1 MESANYRPI
10 VCILNLSLF
19 RSYFFRF
26 GYDVIGFNFQIYYL
40 IYYLA
45 RSGNG
50 VVPAQQWVV
59 LDSLV
64 LSYVES
70 RTISTE
76 FWDSRGAASRGGE
89 SPQVKTFSLNRSRKD
104 FLFWNTKCWGLR
116 SVAFNGGVSPPARTE
131 VEQS

>member
-1 MESANYRPI
+1 MESATTNRPI
-10 VCILNLSLF
+10 VCILINLSLF

-40 IYYLA
+40 A

-50 VVPAQQWVV
+50 AVPAQQWVV